1 MQVILL
7 DKVANLGSLGD
18 QVNVKAGYARNFLVP
33 QGKAVPA
40 TKKTLSSSKRAA
52 LNWKPNWLT
61 FWPLL
66 THVLK
71 QSTHWAPLPSRLNL
85 ATKVNCSVP
94 SVPATSL
101 TL

>member
-7 DKVANLGSLGD
+7 DKVANTGSTGD
-18 QVNVKAGYARNFLVP
+18 QVNVKAGYARNFTVP

-40 TKKTLSSSKRAA
+40 TKKTLNSSKHVA
-52 LNWKPNWLT
+52 LNWKLNWLK
-61 FWPLL
+61 FWQQLML
-66 THVLK
+66 ALRK
-71 QSTHWAPLPSRLNL
+71 SMHWKLLPSRLKL

-94 SVPATSL
+94 SVLATSL

>member
-33 QGKAVPA
+33 QVKLFQLPR
-40 TKKTLSSSKRAA
+40 KTLNSSKHVA
-52 LNWKPNWLT
+52 LNWKLNWLK
-61 FWPLL
+61 FWQQLML
-66 THVLK
+66 ALRK
-71 QSTHWAPLPSRLNL
+71 SMHWKLLPSRLKL

-94 SVPATSL
+94 SVLATSL

>member
-40 TKKTLSSSKRAA
+40 TKKNVEYFEARRAELEAKLADVLAAANARAEKINALETLLSR
-52 LNWKPNWLT
+52 
-61 FWPLL
+61 
-66 THVLK
+66 LK
-71 QSTHWAPLPSRLNL
+71 Q

-94 SVPATSL
+94 SVLATSL

>member
-40 TKKTLSSSKRAA
+40 TKKNIEFFEARR
-52 LNWKPNWLT
+52 LNWKLNWLK
-61 FWPLL
+61 FWQLL
-66 THVLK
+66 MLALRK
-71 QSTHWAPLPSRLNL
+71 SMHWKLLPSRLKL

-94 SVPATSL
+94 SVLATSL

>member
-18 QVNVKAGYARNFLVP
+18 QVNVKAGYARNFLVQLFQLP
-33 QGKAVPA
+33 R
-40 TKKTLSSSKRAA
+40 KTLNSSKHVA
-52 LNWKPNWLT
+52 LNWKLNWLK
-61 FWPLL
+61 FWQQLML
-66 THVLK
+66 ALRK
-71 QSTHWAPLPSRLNL
+71 SMHWKLLPSRLKL

-94 SVPATSL
+94 SVLATSL